1 MNKKNR
7 FLIYILS
14 AALAVTMLSAISCSK
29 TAVDNSNSVSTT
41 SIQTIAAET
50 TTTTEVTTAETT
62 TSPKTSAASETTAA
76 TETTVAA
83 ETTSASDTTKVEKK
97 ELILAST
104 TSTDDSGLFDVLLP
118 DFEKA
123 TGYKVKLISVG
134 SGEAMKLGERGE
146 ADVLLVH
153 SRKAEDKFMADGF
166 GSVRKDVMHN
176 DFVVVGPA
184 EDRANIK
191 GKNVVDA
198 FKAIS
203 DSGVFVS
210 RADNSGTNT
219 KELGIWQK
227 AGVSSFGEWYIQTG
241 QGMGET
247 LTITNEKLAY
257 TLTDRA
263 TWLAMKKNFSLEI
276 LVEGDALL
284 LNPYGVIAV
293 NPSKYPNINNKGAM
307 AFIDYITGER
317 GQALIK
323 DFGVKQ
329 YGQPLFYPD
338 VIK

>member
-1 MNKKNR
+1 MNKKNK
-7 FLIYILS
+7 FLIYFLS
-14 AALAVTMLSAISCSK
+14 AALAVTMLLAISCSK
-29 TAVDNSNSVSTT
+29 TASDDLNTASTT
-41 SIQTIAAET
+41 SAQTTTAAETTAAAET
-50 TTTTEVTTAETT
+50 TTAAEATAAVETT
-62 TSPKTSAASETTAA
+62 TI
-76 TETTVAA
+76 A
-83 ETTSASDTTKVEKK
+83 ETTSAAETTKVEKK

-123 TGYKVKLISVG
+123 TGYKVKLIAVG

-176 DFVVVGPA
+176 DFVVVGPK
-184 EDRANIK
+184 EDPANIK
-191 GKNVVDA
+191 GKSVVDA
-198 FKAIS
+198 FMAIS
-203 DSGVFVS
+203 DSGKFVS
-210 RADNSGTNT
+210 RADKSGTNT
-219 KELGIWQK
+219 KELAIWEK
-227 AGVSSFGEWYIQTG
+227 AGVSSKGEWYIETG

-247 LTITNEKLAY
+247 LTITNEMLAY

-263 TWLAMKKNFSLEI
+263 TWLAMEKNFSLEI

-293 NPSKYPNINNKGAM
+293 NPSKYPKINNKGAM
-307 AFIDYITGER
+307 AFIDYITGKQ

-323 DFGVKQ
+323 NFGIKE